1 MNPIKNVFTASEGSE
16 KRSSSERKCWLCEEE
31 TNGSVGSTKKR
42 QSWKSGDE
50 TPVETAILNVLNP
63 SQMKDTLFLA
73 LEDCSASYNVTRR
86 KTETLKLI
94 VLTLS
99 QN

>member
-1 MNPIKNVFTASEGSE
+1 MDE
-16 KRSSSERKCWLCEEE
+16 KE
-31 TNGSVGSTKKR
+31 TNGSVGWTKKR

-63 SQMKDTLFLA
+63 VPNERHIVLREIEALA
-73 LEDCSASYNVTRR
+73 NSR
-86 KTETLKLI
+86 KTETLKLKG
-94 VLTLS
+94 LTLS